1 MLLQA
6 ISIPGQ
12 PPLISNNAQRNP
24 PIPDGV
30 QVNSKGAV
38 FPGVNLY
45 HISRLGGVEKQEGKT
60 VELLIAEPGQL
71 KSTLLQTCTALAQ
84 LIPGLINPSVELMQ
98 REKLPSLTSAVTE
111 NQICVP
117 VAIFNAADT

>member
-1 MLLQA
+1 
-6 ISIPGQ
+6 
-12 PPLISNNAQRNP
+12 
-24 PIPDGV
+24 
-30 QVNSKGAV
+30 
-38 FPGVNLY
+38 
-45 HISRLGGVEKQEGKT
+45 LGGVEKQEGKT

-84 LIPGLINPSVELMQ
+84 LIPGLINPCVELMQ